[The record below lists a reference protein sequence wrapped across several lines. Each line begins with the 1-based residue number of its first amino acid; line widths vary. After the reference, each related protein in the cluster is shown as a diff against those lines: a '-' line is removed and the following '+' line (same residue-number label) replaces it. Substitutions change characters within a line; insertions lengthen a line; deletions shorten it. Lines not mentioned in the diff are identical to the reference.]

1 MIKTLFALGAVAVA
15 LSAAPAEA
23 KHYTNH
29 MRCAKWH
36 HGRCITWKRMTVKQ
50 ARRAGYAVGYRFAPN
65 YAWTDYSALPQ
76 PLVTRY
82 HLRRDWRY
90 VYRDGRLYVVN
101 PHSYRVTRV
110 VMVP

>member
-65 YAWTDYSALPQ
+65 YAWTDYSALP
-76 PLVTRY
+76 PPRGPRY

-90 VYRDGRLYVVN
+90 VNRNGRLYVVN
-101 PHSYRVTRV
+101 PHNYRVTRV